1 MKRKLTL
8 WALAFFTGAYGL
20 YALIMDFASM
30 SGPDGMRFQRLGELL
45 YEVDPEGLNLAQAV
59 IQRYVFAFLWD
70 PVITSIL
77 LTPVWIVFGV
87 LALLFAGLARWRS

>member
-8 WALAFFTGAYGL
+8 WALAVLLGAYAL
-20 YALIMDFASM
+20 YALGSDFATM
-30 SGPDGMRFQRLGELL
+30 SDPDGMRFQRLGELL
-45 YEVDPEGLNLAQAV
+45 YEIDPENLNLAQAV

>member
-1 MKRKLTL
+1 MKRKFTL
-8 WALAFFTGAYGL
+8 WALAFLTFAYAG
-20 YALIMDFASM
+20 YALVSDLAQISDA
-30 SGPDGMRFQRLGELL
+30 DGMPFQRLGELL
-45 YEVDPEGLNLAQAV
+45 YAIDPEGLNLAQAV

-77 LTPVWIVFGV
+77 LTPVWIVFGT

>member
-1 MKRKLTL
+1 MKRKFAL
-8 WALAFFTGAYGL
+8 WAVTLFTGAYAL
-20 YALIMDFASM
+20 YALISDVFSM
-30 SGPDGMRFQRLGELL
+30 SDSDGMQFQRLGELL

-87 LALLFAGLARWRS
+87 LALVFAGLARWRS